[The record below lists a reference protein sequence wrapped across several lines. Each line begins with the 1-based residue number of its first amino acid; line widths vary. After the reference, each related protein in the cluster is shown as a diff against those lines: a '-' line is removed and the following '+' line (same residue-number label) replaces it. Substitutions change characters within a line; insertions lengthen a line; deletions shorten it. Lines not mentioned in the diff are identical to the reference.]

1 LAWHL
6 PCSSVTHL
14 KEGVPVRLISIRLMT
29 ALAVAAGL
37 STPAP
42 HAQTPT
48 TIPGPTPAA
57 VPCASVTP
65 GLSDA
70 VVMLS
75 HIEDVLN
82 EALGKTPAAEAALK
96 KDTRT
101 LMLVPIERDKLDQIR
116 AEIEQIKV
124 TLKK

>member
-1 LAWHL
+1 
-6 PCSSVTHL
+6 
-14 KEGVPVRLISIRLMT
+14 VRLISIRLIT

-48 TIPGPTPAA
+48 TLPGPTPAA
-57 VPCASVTP
+57 VPCASATP

-101 LMLVPIERDKLDQIR
+101 SILVPIERDKLDQIR

>member
-1 LAWHL
+1 
-6 PCSSVTHL
+6 
-14 KEGVPVRLISIRLMT
+14 VRLISIRLMT

-42 HAQTPT
+42 HAQTISAATPT
-48 TIPGPTPAA
+48 A

-96 KDTRT
+96 KDARKAAGQPVGTT
-101 LMLVPIERDKLDQIR
+101 GATSMLVPIERDKLDQIR

>member
-1 LAWHL
+1 
-6 PCSSVTHL
+6 
-14 KEGVPVRLISIRLMT
+14 
-29 ALAVAAGL
+29 
-37 STPAP
+37 
-42 HAQTPT
+42 
-48 TIPGPTPAA
+48 
-57 VPCASVTP
+57 
-65 GLSDA
+65 
-70 VVMLS
+70 MLS

-101 LMLVPIERDKLDQIR
+101 SILVPIERDKLDQIR

>member
-1 LAWHL
+1 M
-6 PCSSVTHL
+6 
-14 KEGVPVRLISIRLMT
+14 RLISIRLIT
-29 ALAVAAGL
+29 AVAVAAGL
-37 STPAP
+37 PTPAP

-48 TIPGPTPAA
+48 TIPGPTPSA

-75 HIEDVLN
+75 HIEDVLK

-96 KDTRT
+96 KDMRT
-101 LMLVPIERDKLDQIR
+101 SMLVPIERDKLDQIR